1 MFSML
6 KNLRPYLF
14 PFRLLAFWIL
24 FFVLFRLW
32 FVLWFR
38 NDWSVEDP
46 GSTWLSFWYAMPLD
60 LSFAA
65 YLLTLP
71 VLLWQLGIV
80 IGLRAYPRIEKSIF
94 GFNVLIFSVLIFI
107 FGANV
112 FLYQEW
118 QTPLNNR
125 AVEYFKTP
133 SALLDS
139 MSLPFKLASL
149 LIYAGFIGLMIWTYK
164 KVVGAKVYSEKISAW
179 SLMALPLW
187 LGLLALGIRGG
198 TGVMPINESAVY
210 YSPHLFD
217 NHAATNPGWSLSHS
231 LIETRSTVN
240 RFAFMADSVAEK
252 QVKTLRSK
260 GNRDFV
266 FDFLRPIFAADS
278 VPVHQ
283 TNVVF
288 LILESHTAQV
298 VEELGGEPGV
308 CPNLSR
314 LIREG
319 VLFENI
325 YGSGYRTDQGIVSIL
340 AGYPAQPDQSIILLD
355 DKASKLESIPRT
367 LNENGYSTAFLYG
380 GELTFANLGLWLANQ
395 HFDQIIS
402 ENDFSSAEKTQRW
415 GVDDDILLQ
424 RTVKEINGMRTPF
437 FVTTMTLSLH
447 PPYDVL
453 FQSKWSGNNDHEKFL
468 NSASFVD
475 HAIGKFFKTAEQQ
488 PWYENTIFVLV
499 ADHGA
504 SQPAGVGMDRP
515 QSRHIPLIIFGKPLL
530 DERRGKRMPTYGNHH
545 DIPEILQTILKI
557 GHDGHSKPIRCYWSR
572 DLFQVDASEQ
582 MDKKSYG
589 FAYYTN
595 ENGIGWATA
604 RGKGFY
610 EFGSKEWRI
619 FEGELNAEDRANAQA
634 YLQTLYNDFLAK

>member
-1 MFSML
+1 ML
-6 KNLRPYLF
+6 KSLRIYLF
-14 PFRLLAFWIL
+14 PFRLLAFWML
-24 FFVLFRLW
+24 FFVVFRLW

-38 NDWSVEDP
+38 SDWSVENP
-46 GSTWLSFWYAMPLD
+46 GGTWLSFWHALPLD
-60 LSFAA
+60 FSFAA
-65 YLLTLP
+65 YLLALP
-71 VLLWQLGIV
+71 IILWQLGIAFGSAAYA
-80 IGLRAYPRIEKSIF
+80 GLEKSIF
-94 GFNVLIFSVLIFI
+94 TFNILIFSVLIFI

-133 SALLDS
+133 TALLDS

-149 LIYAGFIGLMIWTYK
+149 LIYAGFVWLMILGYK
-164 KVVGAKVYSEKISAW
+164 KVVGVQVYTGKTSAW
-179 SLMALPLW
+179 NLLALPIW
-187 LGLLALGIRGG
+187 LGLLILGIRGG

-210 YSPHLFD
+210 YSSHLFD

-240 RFAFMADSVAEK
+240 RFSFMADSVAEK
-252 QVKTLRSK
+252 EVKALWSK
-260 GNRDFV
+260 GKRDDV
-266 FDFLRPIFAADS
+266 FDFLRPNLAADS
-278 VPVHQ
+278 VPIQ

-288 LILESHTAQV
+288 IILESHTAQV

-319 VLFENI
+319 MLFENI
-325 YGSGYRTDQGIVSIL
+325 YGSGYRTDQGIVSVL

-355 DKASKLESIPRT
+355 DKASKLESIPRV
-367 LNENGYSTAFLYG
+367 LHENGYSTAFLYG

-395 HFDQIIS
+395 RFDKIIS
-402 ENDFSSAEKTQRW
+402 ENDFNSAEKTQRW
-415 GVDDDILLQ
+415 GADDDVLLQ
-424 RTVKEINGMRTPF
+424 RTAAEINSLRPPF
-437 FVTTMTLSLH
+437 FVTAMTLSLH
-447 PPYDVL
+447 PPYDVP
-453 FQSKWSGNNDHEKFL
+453 FQSKWSGTSDQEKFL
-468 NSASFVD
+468 NSASFAD
-475 HAIGKFFKTAEQQ
+475 HAIGKFFKTVEQQ

-504 SQPAGVGMDRP
+504 SQPGGVGMDRP
-515 QSRHIPLIIFGKPLL
+515 QSRHLPLIVFGKPLL
-530 DERRGKRMPTYGNHH
+530 DARRGQRIHAYGNHH
-545 DIPEILQTILKI
+545 DIPEILQSVLKT
-557 GHDGHSKPIRCYWSR
+557 GKDGHSKPIRCAWSHN
-572 DLFQVDASEQ
+572 LFEVDASEQ
-582 MDKKSYG
+582 IDKRSYG

-610 EFGSKEWRI
+610 EFGSKTWRI
-619 FEGELNAEDRANAQA
+619 FEGELDAEDRIHAQA